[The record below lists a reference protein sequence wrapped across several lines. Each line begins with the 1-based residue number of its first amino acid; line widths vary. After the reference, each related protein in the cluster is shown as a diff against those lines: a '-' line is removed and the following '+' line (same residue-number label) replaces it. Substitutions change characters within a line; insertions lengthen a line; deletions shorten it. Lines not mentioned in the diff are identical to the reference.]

1 MTPASVSRRKAL
13 AVHGDLGV
21 VSGLQDALV
30 NSGFEVIT
38 ARDLPTALLAAMNH
52 YFDVIVIC
60 SRVTEE
66 GDGWPLAGVMH
77 LIFPSSHIAVIA
89 PDKNVVSLQAAIN
102 HGAKQVFQFSNSPGE
117 IVGAILKKIP
127 PAGKRIQ

>member
-1 MTPASVSRRKAL
+1 MSSAAAARRKAL

-21 VSGLQDALV
+21 IAGLQDALA

-38 ARDLPTALLAAMNH
+38 ARDLPTSLLAAISH
-52 YFDVIVIC
+52 YFDLIVIS
-60 SRVTEE
+60 SRVTED

-77 LIFPSSHIAVIA
+77 LIFPSAHIAVIA
-89 PDKNVVSLQAAIN
+89 PDKNVMSLQAAIN
-102 HGAKQVFQFSNSPGE
+102 HGAKQVFEFSNSPDE

-127 PAGKRIQ
+127 PAGNRIQ